1 MKDLVTQEILNRIE
15 NGYSEVLGAGVSN
28 VPLVKWLSQRG
39 ARITVRDKKSREKI
53 KNADELEACA
63 TLICG
68 EDYLKGLGEGSDP
81 LSTLIFRSPGMR
93 PDIPEIASAVEKG
106 CLLTSEM
113 ELFFRLTKAK
123 IIAVTGSD
131 GKTTTTTLV
140 GKILEAGAEKGRV
153 FVGGNIGKPLLPECD
168 GMTEDDFAVVELSSF
183 QLQTMETSARTAI
196 ITNITENHLD
206 WHTGMEEY
214 TDAKYN
220 VFRHGECEKLVISA
234 DNELAKNAAAYVDN
248 GKTGIVFFSL
258 LKQSFEEIVPLEMK
272 NANAVFERDGVIYY
286 SDGKTEKELM
296 KSSDIKI
303 PGRHNVLNYM
313 AAFAATAEH
322 VSPDTVKKV
331 AVEFGGVEHRIEL
344 VRELDGVKYYNSSID
359 STPTRTAA
367 ALAAFKEKT
376 IVICGGYDKNLSYE
390 PLAVTLC
397 EKAKAVVV
405 TGACAPKIL
414 AALEGYEGYKSSGLR
429 VYREPIFE
437 SAVVKTRELAEN
449 GDTVIL
455 SPAAASFDAF
465 ENFMVR
471 GNTFKKIVN
480 SFENK

>member
-1 MKDLVTQEILNRIE
+1 MQDLITKEILDRIK
-15 NGYSEVLGAGVSN
+15 NGYCEVLGAGVSN
-28 VPLVKWLSQRG
+28 VPLVKWLSERG
-39 ARITVRDKKSREKI
+39 ANITVRDKKSRENI
-53 KNADELEACA
+53 KNAEELEGCA
-63 TLICG
+63 RLVYG
-68 EDYLKGLGEGSDP
+68 EEYLKGLGEHSD
-81 LSTLIFRSPGMR
+81 SGKTLIFRSPGMR
-93 PDIPEIASAVEKG
+93 PDIPEISAAVEKG

-113 ELFFRLTKAK
+113 ELFFRLTKAN

-140 GKILEAGAEKGRV
+140 GKILEAGAKKGRV
-153 FVGGNIGKPLLPECD
+153 FVGGNIGKPLLPEVD
-168 GMTEDDFAVVELSSF
+168 GMTRDDFAVVELSSF
-183 QLQTMETSARTAI
+183 QLQTMQTSARTAI

-206 WHTGMEEY
+206 WHKGMEEY
-214 TDAKYN
+214 TEAKYN
-220 VFRHGECEKLVISA
+220 VFRNGGCEKLILSA
-234 DNELAKNAAAYVDN
+234 DNELARKAATYVDSK
-248 GKTGIVFFSL
+248 KTRLVFFSISA
-258 LKQSFEEIVPLEMK
+258 KSYGETVPEGIED
-272 NANAVFERDGVIYY
+272 ATAIYERDGVIYF
-286 SDGKTEKELM
+286 SDGKTENELM

-313 AAFAATAEH
+313 AAFAATADH
-322 VSPDTVKKV
+322 VSPEAVRNV
-331 AVEFGGVEHRIEL
+331 ATEFGGVEHRIEL
-344 VRELDGVKYYNSSID
+344 VRELGGVKYYNSSID

-367 ALAAFKEKT
+367 ALAAFKEKV

-397 EKAKAVVV
+397 EKAKAVVL
-405 TGACAPKIL
+405 TGACADKIMT
-414 AALEGYEGYKSSGLR
+414 ALEGYEGYKTSGLL

-437 SAVVKTRELAEN
+437 SAVNKTRELAKK

-480 SFENK
+480 SFENI

>member
-1 MKDLVTQEILNRIE
+1 MSSKSYI
-15 NGYSEVLGAGVSN
+15 NG
-28 VPLVKWLSQRG
+28 
-39 ARITVRDKKSREKI
+39 D
-53 KNADELEACA
+53 DELCLKAAEGIDAE
-63 TLICG
+63 TVTFG
-68 EDYLKGLGEGSDP
+68 FGNKNDYY
-81 LSTLIFRSPGMR
+81 
-93 PDIPEIASAVEKG
+93 
-106 CLLTSEM
+106 
-113 ELFFRLTKAK
+113 
-123 IIAVTGSD
+123 
-131 GKTTTTTLV
+131 
-140 GKILEAGAEKGRV
+140 AE
-153 FVGGNIGKPLLPECD
+153 
-168 GMTEDDFAVVELSSF
+168 
-183 QLQTMETSARTAI
+183 
-196 ITNITENHLD
+196 NITAGKFGFCYD
-206 WHTGMEEY
+206 VMKAG
-214 TDAKYN
+214 
-220 VFRHGECEKLVISA
+220 EKLVSL
-234 DNELAKNAAAYVDN
+234 ELKA
-248 GKTGIVFFSL
+248 
-258 LKQSFEEIVPLEMK
+258 
-272 NANAVFERDGVIYY
+272 
-286 SDGKTEKELM
+286 
-296 KSSDIKI
+296 

-313 AAFAATAEH
+313 AAYAATAEH
-322 VSPDTVKKV
+322 VSLETVKKI

-367 ALAAFKEKT
+367 ALSSFKEKV

-429 VYREPIFE
+429 VYKEPIFE
-437 SAVVKTRELAEN
+437 SAVKKTRELAKN

>member
-1 MKDLVTQEILNRIE
+1 MQDLITKEILSRIE
-15 NGYSEVLGAGVSN
+15 NGYCEVLGAGVSN
-28 VPLVKWLSQRG
+28 VPLVKWLSERG
-39 ARITVRDKKSREKI
+39 AAITVRDKKSRENI
-53 KNADELEACA
+53 KYAEELEKCA
-63 TLICG
+63 RLICG
-68 EDYLKGLGEGSDP
+68 EEYLKGLGEQSDP
-81 LSTLIFRSPGMR
+81 YKTLIFRSPGMR
-93 PDIPEIASAVEKG
+93 PDIKEIAAAVEKG

-113 ELFFRLTKAK
+113 ELFFRLTKAR

-140 GKILEAGAEKGRV
+140 GKILEAGIEKGRV

-168 GMTEDDFAVVELSSF
+168 RMTEEDFAVVELSSF
-183 QLQTMETSARTAI
+183 QLQTMQTSARTAV

-206 WHTGMEEY
+206 WHKEMGEY

-220 VFRHGECEKLVISA
+220 VFRNGGCEKLIVSA
-234 DNELAKNAAAYVDN
+234 DNELSKNAYQLLKGGN
-248 GKTGIVFFSL
+248 LKKVFFSL
-258 LKQSFEEIVPLEMK
+258 NVESYKDIVPIDAE
-272 NANAVFERDGVIYY
+272 NSEAVYERDGVIYY
-286 SDGKTEKELM
+286 SDGKTENELM

-313 AAFAATAEH
+313 AAFAATADY
-322 VSPDTVKKV
+322 VSPEAVKKV

-359 STPTRTAA
+359 STPTRTNA
-367 ALAAFKEKT
+367 ALASFKDKV

-390 PLAVTLC
+390 PLAPTLC
-397 EKAKAVVV
+397 EKAKAVVL
-405 TGACAPKIL
+405 TGACADKIM
-414 AALEGYEGYKSSGLR
+414 AALEGYEGYKTSGLV

-437 SAVVKTRELAEN
+437 SAVKKTKELAEK

-480 SFENK
+480 SFENI